1 MAKTD
6 FSRDAVII
14 LSYLRTGA
22 SLEDAFIAMAYTV
35 KSAKEFKEQ
44 YETEIAQAQAQCRIL
59 CLHNIF
65 TEGGKSGAEF
75 VLRYQEKHS
84 GQIENPDAEHGGLV
98 FDDLDLGDFDI

>member
-22 SLEDAFIAMAYTV
+22 SLEDSFTAMAYTDDQRAAF
-35 KSAKEFKEQ
+35 SEQ
-44 YETEIAQAQAQCRIL
+44 YATEIAQAQAQCRIL